1 MRYIDVPHKKHGR
14 LRTSQFY
21 WDFAMSVLEATAWM
35 ATQIGRR
42 ENLKK
47 SRGRNGFELRS
58 RSGLRRDIANE
69 QSHKRGRRG
78 APNGSPRAT
87 SDWVGNR
94 RAKLTNGFV
103 LNTIGRPAYS
113 FPSDS
118 PSSLQDGGA
127 RAKNECFLRH
137 GSVPKHGCFAN
148 RRWRCQFRCRGSRRW
163 CGVAQLFSL
172 IWLTIVK

>member
-1 MRYIDVPHKKHGR
+1 MIPIQVMSPHKKHGR

-21 WDFAMSVLEATAWM
+21 WDFAMSVLEATAWK

-69 QSHKRGRRG
+69 QSHKRGHRG
-78 APNGSPRAT
+78 FSKGLPRAT

-118 PSSLQDGGA
+118 PPSVPDGGA
-127 RAKNECFLRH
+127 RAKNKCFLRH
-137 GSVPKHGCFAN
+137 GSVPKHGCYAN
-148 RRWRCQFRCRGSRRW
+148 KSLQATRDGALSSASRFTLVGPACLSSGR
-163 CGVAQLFSL
+163 
-172 IWLTIVK
+172 

>member
-1 MRYIDVPHKKHGR
+1 MTPHKKHGR

-21 WDFAMSVLEATAWM
+21 WDFAMSVLGATAWM

-42 ENLKK
+42 ENLQKK
-47 SRGRNGFELRS
+47 SRGRNEFALWS
-58 RSGLRRDIANE
+58 RSGLRSDMANE
-69 QSHKRGRRG
+69 QSHNRGRRG

-94 RAKLTNGFV
+94 RATLTNGFV

-118 PSSLQDGGA
+118 PSSLQDGGT

-137 GSVPKHGCFAN
+137 GSVPKHGWCAN
-148 RRWRCQFRCRGSRRW
+148 KSLQATRDGCSSSASR
-163 CGVAQLFSL
+163 
-172 IWLTIVK
+172 LTLVGPARLSSGR